1 MDGRGRPCGRLVRA
15 MTRCECTEVPF
26 DEISGELRRGR
37 SLDDVQA
44 ETGAGLLCTACLPDL
59 REHLAAAGAGSLPE
73 PDVRSCVPDEALA
86 EDELADDTLPDDGP
100 DDSPSLAAA
109 GEPR

>member
-1 MDGRGRPCGRLVRA
+1 

-26 DEISGELRRGR
+26 DEIARELRRGR
-37 SLDDVQA
+37 SLDDVQM

-59 REHLAAAGAGSLPE
+59 RDHVAAAGAGPVPA

-86 EDELADDTLPDDGP
+86 DDTLADDDQAPDE
-100 DDSPSLAAA
+100 SSSLAAA
-109 GEPR
+109 GHPR